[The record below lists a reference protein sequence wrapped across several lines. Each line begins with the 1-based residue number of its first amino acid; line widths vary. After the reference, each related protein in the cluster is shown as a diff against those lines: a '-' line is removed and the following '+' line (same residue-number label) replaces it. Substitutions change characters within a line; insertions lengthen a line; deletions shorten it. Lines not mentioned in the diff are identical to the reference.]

1 MRRAPL
7 RFALHPHRSRRSL
20 ATGLRR
26 LLRIQRHPGGSLA
39 TPSTACYTYRM
50 ARALDDI
57 RGTLARIK
65 SYRAESGWLSAEVRT
80 AASSRVHGV
89 RITVV
94 GFVVG
99 EPFVGMEVFAQG
111 QIVVHDRFGEQ
122 LQAEEF
128 VLTPPRNA
136 AARSAYLRHILP
148 ELTIREAWVAA
159 QFEGDLARALVPD
172 LPDDKAEA
180 LRSAWLE
187 RALDPAQVQYLR
199 ELGVDLSLAIATVR
213 YFTAVG
219 ERVEEVVARN
229 PYRLMESGLPWSVVD
244 RTALR
249 LGCEHEAS
257 ARIIASLTEA
267 ARLWTLEGHTLVSR
281 DDLRCAAAKLV
292 TVMPETIDCYVE
304 QAVEARALVAREM
317 AGRPRFQQP
326 AMHAAESSLA
336 QDVARLDRERP
347 ITPRPDKAR
356 IAEICGFTPDSDQ
369 LSAIQCVFER
379 GLSIVTGGPGCG
391 KTTVTRVLVH
401 AFPGNAWLA
410 APTGMGAKRLGAV
423 TGRDAVT
430 IHSMLGGTVEN
441 DRWSFSFTRE
451 TPLPLHGALLVIDEF
466 SMVDTDV
473 ATALLAAVPDD
484 CTVVIVGDAD
494 QLPSV
499 GPGSVLADLIAA
511 GVPATHLR
519 HIHRQ
524 GTGSPIP
531 YIARNVI
538 EGIAPLIPEDGLA
551 RFIAVRSDTVADEV
565 FAVVRGMIDAG
576 VTLDQIRV
584 LSPTWGGPF
593 GVDALNAGLQKIWNK
608 ENLHYGGIL
617 GTQST
622 NERGKVFEEYLY
634 IGDRVLVMKND
645 HQRKV
650 FNGDIL
656 RVVDCGMHGK
666 TPWLDAVTDSDAE
679 IRFEGPKQIGQLR
692 LAYATTV
699 HRAQGSEFPH
709 VVVALVEAQRRML
722 RRRVLYT
729 AVSRAQRTLTI
740 IGQRHAID
748 LAVKDAGGV
757 RLRETGLCDL
767 VRATQ
772 CVQESLTLDA

>member
-1 MRRAPL
+1 
-7 RFALHPHRSRRSL
+7 
-20 ATGLRR
+20 
-26 LLRIQRHPGGSLA
+26 
-39 TPSTACYTYRM
+39 M
-50 ARALDDI
+50 AKALDEI
-57 RGTLARIK
+57 RGTLVGGTK
-65 SYRAESGWLSAEVRT
+65 SYRPESGWLRAEVRT
-80 AASSRVHGV
+80 AASSRVHGALM
-89 RITVV
+89 TVV
-94 GFVVG
+94 GFVLG
-99 EPFVGMEVFAQG
+99 EPFLGMEVFAQG

-128 VLTPPRNA
+128 VLAPPRA
-136 AARSAYLRHILP
+136 AGYRSEYLRHILP
-148 ELTIREAWVAA
+148 DLTRREAWVAA
-159 QFEGDLARALVPD
+159 QFEGDLTRALVPG
-172 LPDDKAEA
+172 LPEDKAEA
-180 LRSAWLE
+180 LRRAWLE
-187 RALDPAQVQYLR
+187 RALDPIQVKYLR
-199 ELGVDLSLAIATVR
+199 ELEVDLPLAIAAVR
-213 YFTAVG
+213 YFTAAG
-219 ERVEEVVARN
+219 ERVEEVAARN
-229 PYRLMESGLPWSVVD
+229 PYRLMESGLPWPVVD
-244 RTALR
+244 SVALR
-249 LGCEHEAS
+249 LGCAHEAS
-257 ARIIASLTEA
+257 ERIIAGLTEA
-267 ARLWTLEGHTLVSR
+267 ARLVTLEGHTLVSR
-281 DDLRCAAAKLV
+281 DDLRHAAAKLV
-292 TVMPETIDCYVE
+292 TVMPETVDRYVE
-304 QAVEARALVAREM
+304 QAVEDRALVACEM

-336 QDVARLDRERP
+336 LDVARLDRERP
-347 ITPRPDKAR
+347 IKPRPDKAR
-356 IAEICGFTPDSDQ
+356 IAEICGFTPDPDQ
-369 LSAIQCVFER
+369 LGAIQRVFER

-410 APTGMGAKRLGAV
+410 APTGMGAKRLGTV

-430 IHSMLGGTVEN
+430 IHSLLGGTVEN
-441 DRWSFSFTRE
+441 ERWSFAFNRE
-451 TPLPLHGALLVIDEF
+451 KPLAMKGSLLIIDEF

-524 GTGSPIP
+524 GAGSPIP

-538 EGIAPLIPEDGLA
+538 EGVAPLIPEDGLA
-551 RFIAVRSDTVADEV
+551 RFIAARSDAAADEV
-565 FAVVRGMIDAG
+565 FAVVRGMIAAG
-576 VTLDQIRV
+576 VTLDQLRV

-593 GVDALNAGLQKIWNK
+593 GVDALNAGLQKIWNAD
-608 ENLHYGGIL
+608 NLRYGGGIL
-617 GTQST
+617 GTRST

-634 IGDRVLVMKND
+634 TGDRVLMMKND

-650 FNGDIL
+650 YNGDIL
-656 RVVDCGMHGK
+656 RVIDCGMHGK
-666 TPWLDAVTDSDAE
+666 TPWIDAVTDSDAE
-679 IRFEGPKQIGQLR
+679 IRFEGAKQIGQLR

-709 VVVALVEAQRRML
+709 VVVALVETQRRML

-740 IGQRHAID
+740 VGQRHAID

-757 RLRETGLCDL
+757 SLRETGLCDL
-767 VRATQ
+767 VKATRRE
-772 CVQESLTLDA
+772 QESLALNA